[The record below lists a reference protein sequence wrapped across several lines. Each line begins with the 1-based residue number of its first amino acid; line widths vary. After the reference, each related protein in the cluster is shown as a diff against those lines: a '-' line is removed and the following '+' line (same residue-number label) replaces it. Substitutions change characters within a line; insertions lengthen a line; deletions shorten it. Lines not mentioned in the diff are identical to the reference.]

1 MDLQA
6 VKEKMDQLQQFG
18 QTLPGAKVYYRED
31 WGTIYFDLLGKQ
43 FGMMS
48 PEAAEDSLITLKN
61 LPEVNES
68 LREQFPGVIIPGY
81 YANKTHWN
89 SIHIANEE
97 MSIQAIEQLIQ
108 VSYKLVKAK
117 LTKKQRAEIDPN
129 EK

>member
-1 MDLQA
+1 MDEQQVA
-6 VKEKMDQLQQFG
+6 SRIDQFKRFG
-18 QTLPGAKVYYRED
+18 ESLPGSKVYYRED

-48 PEAAEDSLITLKN
+48 PEPTADTLITLKN

-89 SIHIANEE
+89 SIKIANEE
-97 MSIQAIEQLIQ
+97 MDPQAVESLIK
-108 VSYKLVKAK
+108 VSYDLVKEK
-117 LTKKQRAEIDPN
+117 LTKKQKAALLEM
-129 EK
+129 

>member
-1 MDLQA
+1 MDEQQVA
-6 VKEKMDQLQQFG
+6 SRIDQFKRFG
-18 QTLPGAKVYYRED
+18 ESLPGAKVYYRED

-48 PEAAEDSLITLKN
+48 PEPTADTLITLKN

-89 SIHIANEE
+89 SIKIASEE
-97 MSIQAIEQLIQ
+97 MDPQAVESLIK
-108 VSYKLVKAK
+108 VSYDLVKEK
-117 LTKKQRAEIDPN
+117 LTKKQKAALLEM
-129 EK
+129 

>member
-1 MDLQA
+1 MDAQVIKA
-6 VKEKMDQLQQFG
+6 KMDQLQRFG

-48 PEAAEDSLITLKN
+48 PEASEDTLITLKN

-68 LREQFPGVIIPGY
+68 LREQFPGVIVPGY

-89 SIHIANEE
+89 SIKIADEE
-97 MSIQAIEQLIQ
+97 MAVPEIEYLIQ
-108 VSYKLVKAK
+108 VSYELVKEK
-117 LTKKQRAEIDPN
+117 LTKKQRAELEEN
-129 EK
+129 